1 MLSRRPRIY
10 HMSRKDDNLAN
21 LVAVYILLQVVLIVF
36 AMVISDA
43 IGIVVGM
50 LGLSTWGKLATLT
63 GVCLLILCVL
73 YYLRKRLLYHLSFE
87 GISETVF
94 PKKERERMLL
104 LSKKWKANSLSDDER
119 VELQSMV
126 ERTFLPSDVVAVY
139 SRRTFSVKEIIGYL
153 FAFLVGLPLIALLLK
168 VMFDGNKKIENES
181 ADDKLPD
188 ENNNAVIE
196 PETPTENPLPS

>member
-1 MLSRRPRIY
+1 MNRP
-10 HMSRKDDNLAN
+10 DDNFGN
-21 LVAVYILLQVVLIVF
+21 LVAVYILLQIVLIVF

-50 LGLSTWGKLATLT
+50 LALSTWGKLATLT

-126 ERTFLPSDVVAVY
+126 ERTFLPSDVITVY
-139 SRRTFSVKEIIGYL
+139 SRRTFSLKEIIGYL
-153 FAFLVGLPLIALLLK
+153 LAFLFGLPLLALLLK
-168 VMFDGNKKIENES
+168 VMFNDNKKTGNEA
-181 ADDKLPD
+181 ADDKLTD
-188 ENNNAVIE
+188 KNNDAVIE
-196 PETPTENPLPS
+196 PETPTENPLPSYQSKSA